1 MIPVQSS
8 NLLEIGWAPSNDA
21 QTEGDLH
28 VTFTDGSGGFYQGVP
43 LDVFREMRDGAT
55 SKGSF
60 LHTHIIKQGYNFVRN
75 PPPGEAQ

>member
-8 NLLEIGWAPSNDA
+8 NLSQIGWQPNPDDQSV
-21 QTEGDLH
+21 GSLF
-28 VTFTDGSGGFYQGVP
+28 VVFSDGTGGYYQGVP